1 MKHALFAGCLAG
13 AILLLLS
20 VVLLQMPAA
29 DTELPAREQGSE
41 SLESG
46 NDVPEETPDEAS
58 YDAETTLSVLQNGQ
72 VEELPLQEYLI
83 GVLLGEM
90 PPSFEPAA
98 LEAQAVASRTFALR
112 NAKHAD
118 ADVCTDS
125 SCCQAYCDPETA
137 REKLGDSFAQY
148 ADKVRNAVEA
158 TDGVVI
164 TYGGQLIDAV
174 YFSCSGGSTEAAV
187 AVWGGDVPYLQSVE
201 SPGEEDCARYSD
213 TLTLDAD
220 AAREILLSAAPDAV
234 LNEDATTWFGS
245 VSYTDGGGVDTMEI
259 GGVTFSGTELRSL
272 FSLRSTQFEVEV
284 EGETVTFHTLGY
296 GHRVGLSQYGAEA
309 MAEQGADYSE
319 ILKHYYTGVELTDLK
334 A

>member
-20 VVLLQMPAA
+20 VVLLQIPAA
-29 DTELPAREQGSE
+29 DTELPARNEESE
-41 SLESG
+41 VLDSK
-46 NDVPEETPDEAS
+46 NDAQEKASSEES
-58 YDAETTLSVLQNGQ
+58 YDAAATISILQNGK
-72 VEELPLQEYLI
+72 VEELTLQEYLI

-98 LEAQAVASRTFALR
+98 LEAQAVASRTFSLR
-112 NAKHAD
+112 NAKHSD

-137 REKLGDSFAQY
+137 RKKLGDSFAQY
-148 ADKVRNAVEA
+148 ADKVRKAVET

-213 TLTLDAD
+213 SVTLDTD
-220 AAREILLSAAPDAV
+220 TAREILLSAAPEAV
-234 LNEDATTWFGS
+234 LNEDAESWFGS
-245 VSYTDGGGVDTMEI
+245 VSYTEGGGVDTMVI
-259 GGVTFSGTELRSL
+259 GGVTFTGTELRGL
-272 FSLRSTQFEVEV
+272 FSLRSTQFEVEAK
-284 EGETVTFHTLGY
+284 GETVTFHTLGY